1 MCCRY
6 LSRLSSVSRLLWAPS
21 LVRALWQAAF
31 SAAPAEIG
39 PACDRASKKPVGKKY
54 SALPLLLELGL
65 LRTAL
70 YQGYSFGEVRT
81 VLS

>member
-39 PACDRASKKPVGKKY
+39 PACDRASKKPVGEK
-54 SALPLLLELGL
+54 
-65 LRTAL
+65 
-70 YQGYSFGEVRT
+70 
-81 VLS
+81 VLSLTFAARAGTVKDSSVSRL